1 MNKFLRFSLMALM
14 AIVFGSASAEDVFTA
29 DFSYATG
36 DAFTG
41 GGDGTFTGN
50 IASNKIQANNANDD
64 ALKDAYAKFL
74 EKWNNSD
81 LSNAYWAN
89 LSVRLGTSSKDG
101 TLTTIALGEK
111 MTSKVK
117 VTINVAGWGTGT
129 NSMTLVASKGTVAD
143 ATVELA
149 NGEFKDF
156 SFTISGGDATTTIS
170 ITGKRMFIKSVKV
183 ETVAD
188 SGEGGGGEGGTSE
201 KWTAC
206 EGATTTLKAAFSSV
220 VNESGVA
227 TNEANGRSVVKVD
240 NTALV
245 FKAVSGAVPL
255 DAELIPNKSVV
266 IDEALH
272 LFGITSTTWDDIK
285 WTNGNNFGDDP
296 DNPMYFVNGTGVPF
310 TKICAEQVYKDGEAT
325 DKYRPYYYYYV
336 KDGSNGLPMTGV
348 YYKFTPKASG
358 TLKVGVW
365 VNKQDRKTF
374 VVKESTKQ
382 AIDYNVEGYINGV
395 NYTADDAPSEALVG
409 KMKKLT
415 NAEIVAIH
423 NEYVESKKTANK
435 NKKKADGETP
445 YYTEEELAVANAQVD
460 ADQEY
465 VIGKN
470 TAFRG
475 YITIEV
481 EKGEGYLFFVQ
492 NAQMGFCS
500 YELTYTGELDAT
512 VQDKDE
518 LAGMGDAKNLEN
530 VIISG
535 INTISTNINNT
546 NAQMYNLSGQKVD
559 KSYKGIVIQ
568 NGRKF
573 VNK

>member
-1 MNKFLRFSLMALM
+1 MNKFLRFSLVALM
-14 AIVFGSASAEDVFTA
+14 AIVFGNVYADEVTMKFTGTSNTNMTGENDAALVGLDASAWSVIGAQGNQTNMPGLNQSGQIRLYWHAEGGNTITVSSLTGATINSIKFTFAAATATA
-29 DFSYATG
+29 DYSNVSVTV
-36 DAFTG
+36 G
-41 GGDGTFTGN
+41 GNAVSGTDGTFAINSTSFILG
-50 IASNKIQANNANDD
+50 NANT
-64 ALKDAYAKFL
+64 
-74 EKWNNSD
+74 
-81 LSNAYWAN
+81 SNVQ
-89 LSVRLGTSSKDG
+89 VRFTEL
-101 TLTTIALGEK
+101 
-111 MTSKVK
+111 V
-117 VTINVAGWGTGT
+117 INYTPAGG
-129 NSMTLVASKGTVAD
+129 S
-143 ATVELA
+143 
-149 NGEFKDF
+149 
-156 SFTISGGDATTTIS
+156 
-170 ITGKRMFIKSVKV
+170 
-183 ETVAD
+183 
-188 SGEGGGGEGGTSE
+188 GGGEGGTSE

-220 VNESGVA
+220 VNEEGVA

-245 FKAVSGAVPL
+245 FKAVSGAVPA
-255 DAELIPNKSVV
+255 DTEFTPNKSVV
-266 IDEALH
+266 VDEAAH
-272 LFGITSTTWDDIK
+272 LYGITSTTWNDIK

-310 TKICAEQVYKDGEAT
+310 TKMCAEQVYTDGEAT

-382 AIDYNVEGYINGV
+382 AIDYTVEGYINGV

-423 NEYVESKKTANK
+423 NEYVEGKKTANK
-435 NKKKADGETP
+435 NKKKDDGETP
-445 YYTEEELAVANAQVD
+445 YYTDEELAVVNAQVD

-470 TAFRG
+470 QAFRG
-475 YITIEV
+475 YITIDV
-481 EKGEGYLFFVQ
+481 EKGEGYYFFVQ

-518 LAGMGDAKNLEN
+518 LAGMGDAKNIEN
-530 VIISG
+530 IIISG
-535 INTISTNINNT
+535 ISTINATTGNTT

-573 VNK
+573 FNK